1 MAAINLNLF
10 AGERPKV
17 APHLLPNESATKAN
31 NCDFDIGTLKPYKN
45 ILDTADL
52 ISANSVTMF
61 RYQDKFWL
69 NWPKVVDIVLSPIDQ
84 DPWGRVYYSGDGFPK
99 VTNNQLIA
107 GDGAPTHYR
116 LGVPAGKSKL
126 RGTVVAPNPP
136 PTEDDKSDDETRFYV
151 YTYVTEAGEEGPPS
165 PLSNQLEIQYP
176 GSSVNLTIPA
186 MAAQDSN
193 ITKRRIYRSATGGGV
208 AAFFMVAELDPAA
221 TTYSDKLSVSDLGN
235 QLESEGYEMPN
246 EHLTHLTLMPNGIVA
261 GGYDNNV
268 CFSEPFLPH
277 AWNPAYQL
285 TTEHDVVAMAS
296 VGNTIVVGTKG
307 YPWIFQGVSPD
318 SMTGR
323 KLPSMQSCVSK
334 RSMKNIDS
342 LIIYAAP
349 SGLVAFNGNDVQL
362 VTEDVITKEQWEK
375 LEPET
380 IEAYYYD
387 GNYVAFYG
395 QALDKAFIFNPSRR
409 DIVFFDIGFTAAY
422 ESLVNGELMVKKSD
436 GKIAKWAKGPN
447 MTTVFRSKEYR
458 ALYPTFST
466 LYVLSED
473 NSQVGIRVI
482 VDDTVI
488 HDFTPSNVQDGP
500 FRIPAARGNTWQF
513 EAYGSVEI
521 TRVCLST
528 SVAEIYG

>member
-1 MAAINLNLF
+1 MPAINVNQF
-10 AGERPKV
+10 AGERPKF

-31 NCDFDIGTLKPYKN
+31 NCDFDVGTLRPYKN
-45 ILDTADL
+45 VLDTDAG
-52 ISANSVTMF
+52 IAANSKTMY

-69 NWPKVVDIVLSPIDQ
+69 TWPVVADVVLSPIDQ

-99 VTNNQLIA
+99 VTNNQIIA
-107 GDGAPTHYR
+107 GDGVPVHYR
-116 LGVPAGKSKL
+116 LGVPAGKSGMV
-126 RGTVVAPNPP
+126 GTVIDPNPL
-136 PTEDDKSDDETRFYV
+136 PTADDLSDDETRFYV

-186 MAAQDSN
+186 MAVQDSN

-208 AAFFMVAELDPAA
+208 AAFFMVVELDPAI
-221 TTYSDKLSVSDLGN
+221 TTYKDSLSTSDLGD

-246 EHLTHLTLMPNGIVA
+246 EELAHLTLMPNGIMA

-277 AWNPAYQL
+277 AWNPAYRL

-296 VGNTIVVGTKG
+296 VGNTLVVGTKG
-307 YPWIFQGVSPD
+307 YPWIFNGVSPD

-323 KLPSMQSCVSK
+323 KLPSMQACVSK

-349 SGLVAFNGNDVQL
+349 SGLVAFNGSDVIL
-362 VTEDVITKEQWEK
+362 VTEDVITKEQWQA

-387 GNYVAFYG
+387 GNYIAFYG
-395 QALDKAFIFNPSRR
+395 ESLDKAFIFNPSRR
-409 DIVFFDIGFTAAY
+409 DIVFFDLGFDAAY
-422 ESLVNGELMVKKSD
+422 ESLVNGELILKKQD
-436 GKIAKWAKGPN
+436 GKIAKWAMGAN
-447 MTTVFRSKEYR
+447 MDAVFKSKEYR
-458 ALYPTFST
+458 GLYPTFST
-466 LYVLSED
+466 LYVLSKD

-482 VDDTVI
+482 VDGQVI
-488 HDFTPSNVQDGP
+488 HDFTPSNVPEGP

-513 EAYGSVEI
+513 EAYGNVEI